1 MKQTVLFALLAAALS
16 QGAAAQDQSKQLPTI
31 PIEDVRAGRLN
42 LDQVVQAPPA
52 AQRKNGFPT
61 EEQQVSA
68 LAAQYNQVM
77 ATPVAKPQQNSI
89 VEMAKQNYKTTQN
102 YDLKPTDSI
111 LIPVG
116 QGFMNSILTDFD
128 MVAVKTSDK
137 KSLLEADK
145 GYVYAT
151 LRTDEPVSLILYEEG
166 VPESQVSVTLIP
178 IPAPPVII
186 NLKVAM
192 SQAMQAKAVA
202 YQKQIAEEENIANAA
217 AEQASYSDQ
226 HTKRIVELLKPV
238 ALGDLPRGFSLSN
251 DIPRQYR
258 KPCQVGIYQYTGQRL
273 MGGREVID
281 VVLLRNDSNRV
292 YQVREEMCLADD
304 VIAVALFEK
313 SYLQPGED
321 MELYILRNKFYERE
335 QQRQNRRP
343 RLTGG
348 N

>member
-1 MKQTVLFALLAAALS
+1 MKDTVLFVLLAAALS
-16 QGAAAQDQSKQLPTI
+16 QGVIAQEQSTPLPTI
-31 PIEDVRAGRLN
+31 PIEDVRSGRLN
-42 LDQVVQAPPA
+42 LDDVMQAPPLS
-52 AQRKNGFPT
+52 QGQNGFAS
-61 EEQQVSA
+61 EEQQLAA
-68 LAAQYNQVM
+68 LEAQYNQVM
-77 ATPVAKPQQNSI
+77 SSPVTKPKQNNI
-89 VEMAKQNYKTTQN
+89 VEMAKQNYKPTQN
-102 YDLKPTDSI
+102 YDLKPTESI

-186 NLKVAM
+186 NLNVLLT
-192 SQAMQAKAVA
+192 QAMQAKAHS
-202 YQKQIAEEENIANAA
+202 YQKQIAEEENIAKAE

-251 DIPRQYR
+251 DIPEYFRQ
-258 KPCQVGIYQYTGQRL
+258 PCQVSIYQHTGQRL